1 MKPLAFLDIET
12 TGLDPFE
19 NEILEVAY
27 IRETEDGGET
37 TEFSLEIEER
47 RANEEALKI
56 NKYHLR
62 RNDLAAIE
70 LPWNVAADKLSTE
83 LDGYVIVGNNPTF
96 DLTFLRFFLRRWHKP
111 IPWHYR
117 PLDIGSMACG
127 LLGEREVKTPA
138 VAEAFNVPLP
148 RDQHTALADAKWNQ
162 DVYRAMMEVWPP
174 RCDSS

>member
-37 TEFSLEIEER
+37 TEFSLQIQER
-47 RANEEALKI
+47 RASEEALKI
-56 NKYHLR
+56 NKYHQR
-62 RNDLAAIE
+62 RDALNAIE

-96 DLTFLRFFLRRWHKP
+96 DLTFLRFFLRAWRKP
-111 IPWHYR
+111 ITWHYR

-127 LLGEREVKTPA
+127 LFRVQEMKTPEIA
-138 VAEAFNVPLP
+138 DVLNVPLP
-148 RDQHTALADAKWNQ
+148 REQHTALADAKWNQ
-162 DVYRAMMEVWPP
+162 DVYNAIMDAVV
-174 RCDSS
+174 CASS